1 MSRDDADPSRSIVQG
16 TEPDDRELMRQFQ
29 DSCDAGAFEALF
41 RRHAAGLYQFLLRL
55 SGRPAVAEE
64 ASQQT
69 WLKLVEM
76 AEAGRYRP
84 GPFRAMLFS
93 MARNHYFDE
102 YVRSHEASRTSP
114 LDEVGDLPDDDADV
128 GRLLERR
135 EGQEAVERAL
145 VALPPAQAEVVA
157 LWLQGFDLAEV
168 AQITGASCH
177 TVVSRKRYALVKLRR
192 VLAVRAEGR

>member
-1 MSRDDADPSRSIVQG
+1 
-16 TEPDDRELMRQFQ
+16 MRRFQ
-29 DSCDAGAFEALF
+29 DGCDPGAFETLF
-41 RRHAAGLYQFLLRL
+41 RRHSAGLYQFLLRL

-76 AEAGRYRP
+76 AEADRYRP

-93 MARNHYFDE
+93 MARNHYFDA
-102 YVRSHEASRTSP
+102 YVRSHEATRSSP
-114 LDEVGDLPDDDADV
+114 LDEIGDLPDDDADV

-135 EGQEAVERAL
+135 EGEEAVERAL
-145 VALPPAQAEVVA
+145 GALPPAQAEVVV
-157 LWLQGFDLAEV
+157 LWLQGFELAEV
-168 AQITGASCH
+168 ARITGASWH

-192 VLAVRAEGR
+192 VLADRVEGR